1 MQIEPIISYQ
11 NLDHSP
17 VVEDLVR
24 EHIEALEKRY
34 DWIIGCKVTL
44 YAAQK
49 KKRHGRVLGVKLNLR
64 LPGPDLSISRE
75 VAQGSA
81 QDDLMLAVNRAFN
94 AAGKATK
101 KRKEMMG
108 GIEVKHHPAVLHG
121 EIVEL
126 EPELGHGWVRGDDG
140 QLVYFQRDSLT
151 ANNWE
156 RLKTGTRLRF
166 REMQG
171 DKGPYATAVTLTD

>member
-24 EHIEALEKRY
+24 ERIMALEKRY
-34 DWIIGCKVTL
+34 DRIIGCEVTL
-44 YAAQK
+44 YASQK
-49 KKRHGRVLGVKLNLR
+49 RKRHGRVLGVTLNLR

-81 QDDLMLAVNRAFN
+81 QEDLMLAVNRVFSAVD
-94 AAGKATK
+94 KTIK
-101 KRKEMMG
+101 KRKKMMG

-126 EPELGHGWVRGDDG
+126 ESELGHGWVRGDDG
-140 QLVYFQRDSLT
+140 RLVYFQRDSLT
-151 ANNWE
+151 SNNWD

-171 DKGPYATAVTLTD
+171 DKGPYATAVTLAD